1 VELSAGR
8 ESLGGSGG
16 RPAVLGKRRR
26 TSQQPQQTGSTEDSG
41 QCSSGGETGTVAGG
55 RTRRSVRQRVP
66 RAWDVADGVATD
78 GGASPMD
85 SDDGASDEDGERS
98 LLNATVGVSPPT
110 AHLGSCQSVTGGHLD
125 SDCCHEK
132 VSDIT

>member
-1 VELSAGR
+1 MELSAGR
-8 ESLGGSGG
+8 DSLGGGGG

-26 TSQQPQQTGSTEDSG
+26 ASQQPQPTGSTEDSG
-41 QCSSGGETGTVAGG
+41 QCSSGGETGTLAAAGG

-85 SDDGASDEDGERS
+85 SDEDASDEDGELFVCGTLVFIS
-98 LLNATVGVSPPT
+98 T
-110 AHLGSCQSVTGGHLD
+110 ADRQQQLSVEG
-125 SDCCHEK
+125 K
-132 VSDIT
+132 RAQ